1 MNNNIL
7 VSLEGN
13 IGSGKTTLLEKL
25 KKKYNNNKKIV
36 FLKEPVDEWD
46 KIRDENNKT
55 ILEKYYM
62 DPTSYAFPFQM
73 MAYISRLSLLRKA
86 FHENQ
91 NSIIITERCLFTD
104 KYVFAKMLFDTKK
117 IDYINYQIYLNWFDE
132 FSKDFP
138 INYIIY
144 VKTDPTICQERIK
157 KRLRVGEDIIPL
169 DYLISCHEYHEE
181 FLHTNSNNNIIKVL
195 NCNQLL
201 LDGNI
206 DIYNNK
212 DILNEWEHK
221 IELVMNHF
229 NRV

>member
-1 MNNNIL
+1 MNNNIS
-7 VSLEGN
+7 VSIEGN
-13 IGSGKTTLLEKL
+13 IGSGKSTLLEHL
-25 KKKYNNNKKIV
+25 KDKYKNNKKII
-36 FLKEPVDEWD
+36 FLKEPVDEWSTI
-46 KIRDENNKT
+46 KDENNKT
-55 ILEKYYM
+55 ILEKYYI
-62 DPTSYAFPFQM
+62 DPKTYAFPFQM

-86 FHENQ
+86 FKENQ
-91 NSIIITERCLFTD
+91 NSIIITERSLFTD

-117 IDYINYQIYLNWFDE
+117 INYISYQIYLKWFDE

-144 VKTDPTICQERIK
+144 VKTDPIICQERIK

-181 FLHTNSNNNIIKVL
+181 FLHTNSNNIIRVL

-206 DIYNNK
+206 DINDNK
-212 DILNEWEHK
+212 DILTEWENK
-221 IELVMNHF
+221 IDLLINNF
-229 NRV
+229 IRI